1 MPDDIG
7 CGCAGIGM
15 EKCVKNVGDG
25 EAVAAGAGE
34 NGCSGYN
41 RSDAEEFERG
51 TAPILS
57 SKIGGIGRRLRV
69 NNGFVH
75 GLHRG
80 YRISASFLLS
90 LSDRPRLGPVVHR
103 WF

>member
-25 EAVAAGAGE
+25 EAVAAGAE
-34 NGCSGYN
+34 RKNGCSGYN

-51 TAPILS
+51 TAPSLS

-75 GLHRG
+75 GLHPR
-80 YRISASFLLS
+80 
-90 LSDRPRLGPVVHR
+90 LSDQRELLTEPVRPTEARACGA
-103 WF
+103 

>member
-25 EAVAAGAGE
+25 EAVAAGAE
-34 NGCSGYN
+34 RKNGCSGYN

-51 TAPILS
+51 DSCMVCT
-57 SKIGGIGRRLRV
+57 
-69 NNGFVH
+69 
-75 GLHRG
+75 RG

>member
-1 MPDDIG
+1 MAEG
-7 CGCAGIGM
+7 RRTVCAPVCT
-15 EKCVKNVGDG
+15 E
-25 EAVAAGAGE
+25 EQLAAMTPEHWRPGLDAE
-34 NGCSGYN
+34 RKNGCSGYN

-75 GLHRG
+75 GLHPR
-80 YRISASFLLS
+80 
-90 LSDRPRLGPVVHR
+90 LSDQRELLTEPVRPTEARACGA
-103 WF
+103 

>member
-25 EAVAAGAGE
+25 EAVAAGAE
-34 NGCSGYN
+34 RKNGCSGYN

-75 GLHRG
+75 GLHPR
-80 YRISASFLLS
+80 
-90 LSDRPRLGPVVHR
+90 LSDQLELLTEPVRPTEARACGA
-103 WF
+103 

>member
-1 MPDDIG
+1 
-7 CGCAGIGM
+7 M

-25 EAVAAGAGE
+25 EAVAAGAE
-34 NGCSGYN
+34 RKNGCSGYN

-75 GLHRG
+75 GLHPR
-80 YRISASFLLS
+80 
-90 LSDRPRLGPVVHR
+90 LSDQRELLTEPVRPTEARVCGA
-103 WF
+103 

>member
-25 EAVAAGAGE
+25 EAVAAGAE
-34 NGCSGYN
+34 LKNGCSGYN

-75 GLHRG
+75 GLHPR
-80 YRISASFLLS
+80 
-90 LSDRPRLGPVVHR
+90 LSDQRELLTEPVRPTEARACGA
-103 WF
+103 

>member
-25 EAVAAGAGE
+25 ESVAAGAE
-34 NGCSGYN
+34 RKNGCSGYN

-75 GLHRG
+75 GLHPR
-80 YRISASFLLS
+80 
-90 LSDRPRLGPVVHR
+90 LSDQRELLTEPVRPTEARACGA
-103 WF
+103 

>member
-25 EAVAAGAGE
+25 EAVAAGAE
-34 NGCSGYN
+34 RKNGCSGYN

-75 GLHRG
+75 GLHPR
-80 YRISASFLLS
+80 
-90 LSDRPRLGPVVHR
+90 LSDQRELLTEPVRPTEARACGA
-103 WF
+103 